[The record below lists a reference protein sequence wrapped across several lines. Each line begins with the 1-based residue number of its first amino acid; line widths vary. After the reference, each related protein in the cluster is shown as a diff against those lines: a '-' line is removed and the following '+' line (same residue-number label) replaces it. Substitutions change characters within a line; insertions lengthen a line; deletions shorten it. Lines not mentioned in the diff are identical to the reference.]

1 MIDLRYR
8 QARRTDIGRMPGF
21 RIGDNSVGIDL
32 GGGWAVDGCENM
44 SASAPIALE
53 RGNCLG
59 ETIHGNGL
67 ATPLLQSLVAAN
79 RAFIWYE
86 KHYTLHFFGSF
97 A

>member
-1 MIDLRYR
+1 
-8 QARRTDIGRMPGF
+8 
-21 RIGDNSVGIDL
+21 
-32 GGGWAVDGCENM
+32 M

-67 ATPLLQSLVAAN
+67 ATPLLQSFVAAN

-86 KHYTLHFFGSF
+86 KYYALHFFGSF
-97 A
+97 AWKTAVAMRFDARLAGVQFALLSSCCCPASRTWHGEALLKV